1 MNLITGIVVILACGM
16 LAQWLAW
23 RLHLPSILFLLTLGF
38 LVGPVT
44 GFLDV
49 NALFGD
55 GLLSIISLAVAV
67 ILFEG
72 GLNLR
77 IKEMAGTGS
86 VILRLLSIGA
96 FLTWIMT
103 ALAAVLFLN
112 VNIQFGLL
120 LGAILVVTGPTVV
133 IPIINQVRPSP
144 RIGAILRWEGIVI
157 DPVGALL
164 TVLVFEAISITDTT
178 GGAPIIIVG
187 FIKTALIGTILGYAT
202 ARLLIFL
209 SERDALPHNL
219 ESPITLVLVLV
230 SFVIS
235 NVMQHESG
243 LLTVTIAGIVLANQ
257 DLKLFGRWSLVPGH
271 HAELLRIIEF
281 KENLQV
287 LLVSSLFIILAGRL
301 QLASLTRL
309 DWGTVFF
316 IAALL
321 FIVRP
326 VAVWIC
332 TLGSPLTWQEKI
344 FLGWMA
350 PRGIVAASVASVFA
364 LELIAHNTENAR
376 LLVPVVFAVIIV
388 TVVVYGF
395 TSRPLAQR
403 LGLVQR
409 QPMGLLIVGA
419 HTWAQEIALVVQQ
432 SGYRVL
438 LVDTNYTN
446 IQTARLQG
454 LSVFYGSVMADT
466 FTDEIDLSGIGRL
479 LALTPNDEV
488 NALACVKY
496 GRIFGRNNVYQLV
509 PRLGVE
515 NRKQRVNT
523 NLSGSFLFDGK
534 FTYQELQQR
543 FIAGETVKAT
553 QITDEFGPDKYQ
565 QQYNN
570 HWIPLFEIDHNKELL
585 IVSAES
591 DFKLKT
597 ATTIISL
604 VAPISNANQV
614 SMT

>member
-1 MNLITGIVVILACGM
+1 MNLITGIVAILTFGM

-23 RLHLPSILFLLTLGF
+23 RLRMPSILFLLILGF

-55 GLLSIISLAVAV
+55 GLLPIISLAVAV

-77 IKEMAGTGS
+77 IKDMSDTGP
-86 VILRLLSIGA
+86 VILRLLTIGA

-103 ALAAVLFLN
+103 AAAAVLFLHVN
-112 VNIQFGLL
+112 VQFALL

-133 IPIINQVRPSP
+133 IPLVNQVRPSP
-144 RIGAILRWEGIVI
+144 RLGAILRWEGIII

-178 GGAPIIIVG
+178 AGAPIIIVG
-187 FIKTALIGTILGYAT
+187 FLKTAVIGTVLGYAA

-235 NVMQHESG
+235 NLFQHESG

-257 DLKLFGRWSLVPGH
+257 DLKLFGRWQLVPGH

-301 QLASLTRL
+301 QLASLARL
-309 DWGTVFF
+309 DWGAVLF
-316 IAALL
+316 IAAMIL
-321 FIVRP
+321 IIRP
-326 VAVWIC
+326 LAVWVC
-332 TLGSPLTWQEKI
+332 TLGSPFTWQEKI

-388 TVVVYGF
+388 TVVVYGL
-395 TSRPLAQR
+395 TSRPLARR
-403 LGLVQR
+403 LGLVQK

-419 HTWAQEIALVVQQ
+419 HHWAQELALAVQQ
-432 SGYRVL
+432 FGYRVL
-438 LVDTNYTN
+438 LVDTNYSN
-446 IQTARLQG
+446 IQSARLRG

-496 GRIFGRNNVYQLV
+496 ARIFGRNNVYQLV

-515 NRKQRVNT
+515 NRKQSVNADV
-523 NLSGSFLFDGK
+523 SGRFLFDEK
-534 FTYQELQQR
+534 LTYEELQQR
-543 FIAGETVKAT
+543 FAARETIKAT
-553 QITDEFGPDKYQ
+553 HLTAEFGPDKYQ
-565 QQYNN
+565 QQYDNY
-570 HWIPLFEIDHNKELL
+570 WTPLFEIDQAKELL
-585 IVSAES
+585 VIPVGT
-591 DFKLKT
+591 DFKLKR

-604 VAPISNANQV
+604 VGPEADNTQV
-614 SMT
+614 